1 MAWIPSGLKIVSEQV
16 ARDKP
21 YKTTV
26 RDLLLWFGSYRRGW
40 RTVATI
46 RAALKALNLE
56 TVPDFEGPHIDASIT
71 IRIVPPS
78 PAIHGENAPPTT
90 TTTQPPAST
99 EPLISSHS
107 NAAERIEP
115 AHQISR

>member
-56 TVPDFEGPHIDASIT
+56 TVPDFEEYEAGSGAKV
-71 IRIVPPS
+71 RKVP
-78 PAIHGENAPPTT
+78 
-90 TTTQPPAST
+90 
-99 EPLISSHS
+99 
-107 NAAERIEP
+107 R
-115 AHQISR
+115 